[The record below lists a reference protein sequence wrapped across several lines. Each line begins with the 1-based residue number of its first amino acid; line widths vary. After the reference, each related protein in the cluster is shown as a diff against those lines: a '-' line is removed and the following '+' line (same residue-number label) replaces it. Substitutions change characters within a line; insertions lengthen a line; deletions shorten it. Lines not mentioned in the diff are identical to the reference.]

1 MDRLEEFIRKNR
13 EALDVNSPSA
23 AVWGKVSE
31 EMKPKRSVKWWL
43 AAAASVAVLISIS
56 VIFYQIGKIS
66 VNQKL
71 AAASGKELPARLQL
85 REAEAYYTS
94 QVNALYNE
102 AEPLL
107 ASNPE
112 LKSELNN
119 DLSQIDSIYSDLK
132 RDLRDNIA
140 NEEVVEA
147 LIRNY
152 TIKIEILKDMLA
164 ILKEHDNNEKKKSHE
179 L

>member
-56 VIFYQIGKIS
+56 IIFYQIGKIS
-66 VNQKL
+66 VDQKL
-71 AAASGKELPARLQL
+71 AAASEKELPARLQL

>member
-13 EALDVNSPSA
+13 EALDANSPSA
-23 AVWGKVSE
+23 DVWRKVSE
-31 EMKPKRSVKWWL
+31 EMKPKRSVKRWL
-43 AAAASVAVLISIS
+43 AAAASVAVIISIS
-56 VIFYQIGKIS
+56 FIFYQIGKTS
-66 VNQKL
+66 VNQEL
-71 AAASGKELPARLQL
+71 ATASGKELPARLQL
-85 REAEAYYTS
+85 REAEAYYTN

-164 ILKEHDNNEKKKSHE
+164 ILKEYDNNEKKKSHE

>member
-13 EALDVNSPSA
+13 ESLDSRTPSDD
-23 AVWGKVSE
+23 VWKKVR
-31 EMKPKRSVKWWL
+31 KDLRTGRPVRYWF
-43 AAAASVAVLISIS
+43 AAAASVAVLCVLSIA
-56 VIFYQIGKIS
+56 FYQLGKNS
-66 VNQKL
+66 VEIKL
-71 AAASGKELPARLQL
+71 ESLTPSGIQL
-85 REAEAYYTS
+85 REAEAYYSS

-107 ASNPE
+107 TTNPE
-112 LKSELNN
+112 LRAELNN
-119 DLSQIDSIYSDLK
+119 DLLRIDSIYADLRKDLK
-132 RDLRDNIA
+132 DNIA

-152 TIKIEILKDMLA
+152 TMKIEILKDMLA
-164 ILKEHDNNEKKKSHE
+164 VLRENDNNEKPDSHE